1 MARQEKVFKAFELL
15 KQGQELL
22 DEAGFML
29 VFDSYND
36 NGAYA
41 VPKEVDFPDDFAVET
56 GECKKSFE
64 ELTDASVFLMDCP
77 IAIDIRGLYNDGQ
90 RLVDNV
96 PYWWKGWNKFIK
108 PQNAKE
114 NA

>member
-1 MARQEKVFKAFELL
+1 MKRQEKVLKALDLL

-56 GECKKSFE
+56 GECDKSFE
-64 ELTDASVFLMDCP
+64 ELTDAGDFLMDCP
-77 IAIDIRGLYNDGQ
+77 TAIEISGLYNDGQ

-96 PYWWKGWNKFIK
+96 PKWWKGWNNFIK
-108 PQNAKE
+108 PKKAKE
-114 NA
+114 KA

>member
-1 MARQEKVFKAFELL
+1 MTRQKKVFKAFELL

-41 VPKEVDFPDDFAVET
+41 VAKEVDFPDDFAVET

>member
-1 MARQEKVFKAFELL
+1 MTRKEKVIKALDLL

-36 NGAYA
+36 EGAYA
-41 VPKEVDFPDDFAVET
+41 VPKAVDFPDDCAVVT

-64 ELTDASVFLMDCP
+64 QLTDASVFLMDCP
-77 IAIDIRGLYNDGQ
+77 TAVTISGLYNDGQ
-90 RLVDNV
+90 RLVDNI
-96 PYWWKGWNKFIK
+96 PYWWKGWTKFIGK
-108 PQNAKE
+108 KD
-114 NA
+114 